1 LQLAQGTVIAGRFRL
16 VQALGRGGMGEVWLA
31 HHTALDTPCAVK
43 FIHAHVAAVA
53 ETRARFEREAKVIA
67 QMRSPHV
74 VQVLDYGECD
84 GMPYIAMEYLEGE
97 DLGRRLK
104 RLGRLSPI
112 DTYVVLAQVARALS
126 KAHAAGLVHRD
137 LKPENIFLV
146 QDDEQ
151 ELVKILDFGIA
162 KSSVHTIAHGSTATG
177 ALLGTPSYMSPEQ
190 AQGTKAVDWRSDL
203 WSLGVVAFRC
213 ITGRLPFVSDALG
226 DLLVQ
231 IIVNQL
237 PIPSQVAPDIP
248 PRFDAWWQRA
258 AARDPAQRFQS
269 AKELIDALGIAF
281 ELSTA
286 AQIGRTTSAPQ
297 PRPSGEGAPAQ
308 QNTPGSFAVP
318 AATPGPSV
326 HTPDPVA
333 APDADARRSQQ
344 IVAPTLMDSPEQQ
357 VHATVPGISHTMAG
371 VRARRARVGVAFASA
386 FTLGAVAAVAFLL
399 LRPSTP
405 SEAETAAAAPE
416 AASASA
422 SAAPT
427 AAPTAVAS
435 AVPSVEPAAPAPAE
449 TAAQKAQAAATS
461 KPSAPSA
468 KATST
473 PRPSSRPT
481 TAPLPTVKPTGTY
494 NPGI

>member
-1 LQLAQGTVIAGRFRL
+1 
-16 VQALGRGGMGEVWLA
+16 
-31 HHTALDTPCAVK
+31 VK
-43 FIHAHVAAVA
+43 FIHAHVAGVA
-53 ETRARFEREAKVIA
+53 ETRARFEREAKVVA
-67 QMRSPHV
+67 QLRSPHV
-74 VQVLDYGECD
+74 VQVLDYGECE
-84 GMPYIAMEYLEGE
+84 GMPYIAMEFLEGE

-104 RLGRLSPI
+104 RVGRLSSI

-146 QDDEQ
+146 RDDEQ

-162 KSSVHTIAHGSTATG
+162 KSSVHAIAHGSTATG

-237 PIPSQVAPDIP
+237 PSASQIAPDVP

-286 AQIGRTTSAPQ
+286 AQIGRTTSVPQ

-308 QNTPGSFAVP
+308 QNTPGSFAAP

-326 HTPDPVA
+326 QMLDPVA
-333 APDADARRSQQ
+333 APPADGRRSQQ
-344 IVAPTLMDSPEQQ
+344 IVAPTVMDSPEQQ

-386 FTLGAVAAVAFLL
+386 LTLGAVAAVAFFV
-399 LRPSTP
+399 LRSSTP
-405 SEAETAAAAPE
+405 SEAETTAAAPE

-422 SAAPT
+422 SASAAPS
-427 AAPTAVAS
+427 AAPTAVAT
-435 AVPSVEPAAPAPAE
+435 AVPAVEPAAPAPAE
-449 TAAQKAQAAATS
+449 TAAAQTAQSAATG
-461 KPSAPSA
+461 KPSRPT
-468 KATST
+468 ATATAT

-481 TAPLPTVKPTGTY
+481 QAPLPTAKPTGTY